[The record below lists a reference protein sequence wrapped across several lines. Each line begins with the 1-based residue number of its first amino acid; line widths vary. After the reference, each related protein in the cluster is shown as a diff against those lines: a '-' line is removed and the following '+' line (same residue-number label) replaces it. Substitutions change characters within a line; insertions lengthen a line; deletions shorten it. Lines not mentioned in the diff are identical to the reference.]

1 MFVERVLEKASLQ
14 FIKEN
19 FEYTVKQY
27 RTNNLKENAVL
38 AERTRANAKS
48 QQIAAHSRK
57 ELSRIMTEGKKPA
70 IEKSSK
76 KPLNESNNSW
86 LSKLVKDWKD
96 NYED

>member
-1 MFVERVLEKASLQ
+1 MAEK
-14 FIKEN
+14 
-19 FEYTVKQY
+19 
-27 RTNNLKENAVL
+27 
-38 AERTRANAKS
+38 TRANAKHT
-48 QQIAAHSRK
+48 QIAEHSRK

-86 LSKLVKDWKD
+86 LTKLVKDWKD

>member
-14 FIKEN
+14 FIKDN

-27 RTNNLKENAVL
+27 RTNSLKENAVL

-57 ELSRIMTEGKKPA
+57 ELSKIMTESKQPVAKKV
-70 IEKSSK
+70 SK
-76 KPLNESNNSW
+76 PMNESNNSW
-86 LSKLVKDWKD
+86 LTKLVQNWKD
-96 NYED
+96 SVEQ